1 MLVALAATSPQAADV
16 PSDGSP
22 ARAAA
27 ERRLAVLVVVDQMR
41 ADYLERFG
49 PAFDGGLRRLLDDG
63 ALFTDAHQDHANT
76 LTASGHAS
84 LGTGAHP
91 ARSGVVGNEWF
102 ERASGRAVAAVSDDD
117 HPRLDGGS
125 GVSPSRLQATTL
137 GDWLIAAH
145 PGAKVLSV
153 AWKDRSA
160 IFLGGHEARDVYW
173 KSRSG
178 PGFTTSRYYRDEL
191 PTWMVAFGRALVDR
205 AWPETWE
212 LSRHEEGA
220 YDAAGED
227 DFPAEAAG
235 IGRTF
240 PHRLRGLGDL
250 GGTPFADELL
260 LELCVAGV
268 RGMALGADATP
279 DLLCIGLSATDAIGH
294 AFGPDSVEIQDQM
307 LRLDAS
313 LGDFLAFLD
322 DTVGRERYC
331 LALSSDHGVVPLP
344 ELAVRGAEPRAHR
357 TDFGTELRRLDE
369 RLDAELGEGDWIAAF
384 ENAEVYLDRAT
395 VGARGLAVAA
405 VARRAAELLAQ
416 EPDVARAVVLASL
429 AGEDPPRDALARRLL
444 HSYHPERSG
453 DVALVLH
460 PYVLLSGSPV
470 GTSHG
475 SPHDYDTHVPLAF
488 LGAGVAPGRR
498 AEPAATVDLA
508 PTLARWL
515 GVTPPEG
522 LDGRI
527 LDVFE

>member
-1 MLVALAATSPQAADV
+1 
-16 PSDGSP
+16 
-22 ARAAA
+22 
-27 ERRLAVLVVVDQMR
+27 
-41 ADYLERFG
+41 
-49 PAFDGGLRRLLDDG
+49 
-63 ALFTDAHQDHANT
+63 
-76 LTASGHAS
+76 
-84 LGTGAHP
+84 
-91 ARSGVVGNEWF
+91 
-102 ERASGRAVAAVSDDD
+102 
-117 HPRLDGGS
+117 
-125 GVSPSRLQATTL
+125 
-137 GDWLIAAH
+137 
-145 PGAKVLSV
+145 
-153 AWKDRSA
+153 
-160 IFLGGHEARDVYW
+160 
-173 KSRSG
+173 
-178 PGFTTSRYYRDEL
+178 
-191 PTWMVAFGRALVDR
+191 MVAFGRALFDR

-344 ELAVRGAEPRAHR
+344 ELAARGAEPRAHR

-395 VGARGLAVAA
+395 VGARGLAVPD
-405 VARRAAELLAQ
+405 VARRVAELLSQ
-416 EPDVARAVVLASL
+416 EPEVARAVVLASL

-444 HSYHPERSG
+444 HSYHPERS
-453 DVALVLH
+453 
-460 PYVLLSGSPV
+460 SGATNE
-470 GTSHG
+470 TS
-475 SPHDYDTHVPLAF
+475 SAVKSL
-488 LGAGVAPGRR
+488 
-498 AEPAATVDLA
+498 
-508 PTLARWL
+508 
-515 GVTPPEG
+515 
-522 LDGRI
+522 I
-527 LDVFE
+527 